1 MFARGEEYKGQGFK
15 DYLVKDYEDEEDE
28 DKDEIKGLIWVNNH
42 IANKRGKNRQI
53 IKEILVNFA
62 PTSNVERN
70 VEKEDSSSI
79 TAKIHDVERQILEAS
94 NDSIGNC
101 VGHVSYTKLLN
112 CEEGR
117 KSVNFCTLLAPTSN
131 GADVSISL
139 DSWPMVKR
147 IVSLMLKK
155 WSSDANLM
163 KEVVCN
169 VPVWVKFHDVLIIV
183 FTKDGLS
190 VIATKLGT
198 PLMLDS
204 YTSVM
209 CTELWNMKTPRQA
222 VRGVEVTNA
231 KNNTIFPTTSN
242 SFDASNNLADVD
254 DGGGSKTLSAQEAI
268 QIEVHGRKDKH
279 ANVPSSSSCEQPPII
294 EKEVSLKSADM
305 PSTNVVDVD
314 N

>member
-1 MFARGEEYKGQGFK
+1 MS
-15 DYLVKDYEDEEDE
+15 
-28 DKDEIKGLIWVNNH
+28 GLYRRSVDLY
-42 IANKRGKNRQI
+42 I
-53 IKEILVNFA
+53 IKEILVNFS

-79 TAKIHDVERQILEAS
+79 TAKIHNVERQILEGKLVLVGRLWVTFQ
-94 NDSIGNC
+94 SIE
-101 VGHVSYTKLLN
+101 HV
-112 CEEGR
+112 GR
-117 KSVNFCTLLAPTSN
+117 KVKWHIRLLRTMSRIL
-131 GADVSISL
+131 G
-139 DSWPMVKR
+139 WPKVKR

-155 WSSDANLM
+155 CSSDANLM

-209 CTELWNMKTPRQA
+209 CTELW
-222 VRGVEVTNA
+222 VTNA

-254 DGGGSKTLSAQEAI
+254 DRGGSKTLSAQEAI

-305 PSTNVVDVD
+305 PRTNVVDVD